1 MLLTRYLAVAACLS
15 LTLLSGCGG
24 FPVYS
29 NPEKLVIYP
38 DGSMEFRNH
47 PIPKQDVVLYP
58 DGYGGEK
65 AAVRVHMEPLH
76 PDFFRDTIV
85 VERLRVPASETE
97 VTQN

>member
-65 AAVRVHMEPLH
+65 AAVRVHMEP
-76 PDFFRDTIV
+76 PCTRTSSGI
-85 VERLRVPASETE
+85 RLWLNGSGCRLPK
-97 VTQN
+97 QK

>member
-1 MLLTRYLAVAACLS
+1 MTVMRNLTIVTSLALA
-15 LTLLSGCGG
+15 LLSGCG
-24 FPVYS
+24 FPEYS
-29 NPEKLVIYP
+29 KPEKLVIYP

-47 PIPKQDVVLYP
+47 PIPKEDVVLYP
-58 DGYGGEK
+58 DGFGGQK

-85 VERLRVPASETE
+85 VQRLRVPASQTE